1 MHAGC
6 ASVEVA
12 PAHVSSRF
20 DALRGRLDRADCR
33 SSDEGTLIKD
43 YVPILILSIV
53 AGGFAVTNALI
64 TLVVGPFRPT
74 REKLAP
80 YESGIT
86 EIVPPRQRFPV
97 KFYVIAMLFLLIDI
111 EAISFFPWGILLRG
125 LKFPGFVEALIFVGI
140 LVVGFVYVWKK
151 GALDWQ

>member
-1 MHAGC
+1 M
-6 ASVEVA
+6 
-12 PAHVSSRF
+12 
-20 DALRGRLDRADCR
+20 L
-33 SSDEGTLIKD
+33 KD

-64 TLVVGPFRPT
+64 TLIVGPFRPT

-97 KFYVIAMLFLLIDI
+97 KFYVIAMLFLLFDI
-111 EAISFFPWGILLRG
+111 EAISFYPWAILLRG
-125 LKFPGFVEALIFVGI
+125 LKFPGFVEALVFVAI
-140 LVVGFVYVWKK
+140 LGVGYIYVWKK
-151 GALDWQ
+151 GSLDWQ